1 MAKQK
6 GIIKLEGTIGDITFY
21 KSQDGFLAK
30 GKGGILINTFPILY
44 LRLFYEFPVRI
55 NQLNSNSF
63 FTDQAT

>member
-30 GKGGILINTFPILY
+30 GKGGISAD
-44 LRLFYEFPVRI
+44 RI
-55 NQLNSNSF
+55 ANEAF
-63 FTDQAT
+63 CRMQATTEW